1 MDTEDAT
8 KALFLYLNDGNLVPF
23 NLSSSQDGSAMTLS
37 SSSQTGGEEEAVVVD
52 EVSSVAKR
60 EGSEIPLADGE
71 RNTVGYPLQ

>member
-37 SSSQTGGEEEAVVVD
+37 SSSQTGGEEEAVVG

>member
-8 KALFLYLNDGNLVPF
+8 KALYLYLNDGNLVPF

-37 SSSQTGGEEEAVVVD
+37 SSSQTGGEEEAVVG